1 MLTPAPRMGEWEPSY
16 LALHRSG
23 ELRRRA
29 RSAMAAL
36 TECRLCPHECKVNR
50 LDGGRGICK
59 MGAQPKIAS
68 WNVHPWEEPPIS
80 GTGGSGTIFFS
91 GCTGR
96 CIFCQNYSISQM
108 GYGNEVSVERFAGMM
123 LELQRR
129 GVHNI
134 NFVTPTHFVPQLLS
148 AVDVAA
154 GWGLR
159 IPLVY
164 NTSGY
169 ERVET
174 LRLLDGVIDIYLP
187 DIKYA
192 DDAAARRFS
201 GFVRYAERDR
211 MALREMFRQA
221 GAELICDEQGIARR
235 GMIVRHLVLPD
246 GLSGTAQ
253 AMDWLAQELSP
264 DVHVSMMDQYFPT
277 YKAIDDPELGRKIT
291 EDEYETA
298 LDAFEAAG
306 LRNGWLQDHECE

>member
-1 MLTPAPRMGEWEPSY
+1 MLADAPGPWEPAY

-29 RSAMAAL
+29 RAAL
-36 TECRLCPHECKVNR
+36 ASLAECRLCPHECKANR

-59 MGAQPKIAS
+59 MGAEPRIAS

-96 CIFCQNYSISQM
+96 CIFCQNYSISQL
-108 GYGNEVSVERFAGMM
+108 GYGNTVSSERFAGMM

-187 DIKYA
+187 DIKYV
-192 DDAAARRFS
+192 DDTAAKRFS

-211 MALREMFRQA
+211 LALREMFRQV
-221 GAELICDEQGIARR
+221 GPRLVLDENGIARR
-235 GMIVRHLVLPD
+235 GMIIRHLVLPA
-246 GLSGTAQ
+246 GLAGTAE
-253 AMDWLAQELSP
+253 AMGWIAGELSP
-264 DVHVSMMDQYFPT
+264 ETYVSLMDQYFPT
-277 YKAIDDPELGRKIT
+277 YKSADDPELGRKIT
-291 EDEYETA
+291 EEEYEAA

-306 LRNGWLQDHECE
+306 LQNGWLQDHECE